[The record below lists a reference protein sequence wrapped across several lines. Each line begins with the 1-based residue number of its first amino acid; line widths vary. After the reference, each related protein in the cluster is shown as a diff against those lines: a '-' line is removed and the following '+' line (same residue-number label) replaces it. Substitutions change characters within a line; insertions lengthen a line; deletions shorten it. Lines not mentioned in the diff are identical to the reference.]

1 MIVSPE
7 KFQAIII
14 DRKGRN
20 NNPTEINIGGKKIYS
35 ESSVLLLG
43 LEIDSKLNFDKHISK
58 LGNKSAGQLN
68 ALNRLNR
75 YIGFE

>member
-1 MIVSPE
+1 MIVIPE

-43 LEIDSKLNFDKHISK
+43 LEIDTTT
-58 LGNKSAGQLN
+58 AP
-68 ALNRLNR
+68 
-75 YIGFE
+75 